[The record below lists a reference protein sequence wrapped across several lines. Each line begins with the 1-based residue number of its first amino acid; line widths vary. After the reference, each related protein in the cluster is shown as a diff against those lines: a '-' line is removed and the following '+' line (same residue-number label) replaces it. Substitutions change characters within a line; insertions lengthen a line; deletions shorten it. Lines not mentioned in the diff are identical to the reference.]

1 MDKQTLRYTYL
12 TYFAGQYAK
21 KEELS
26 FDTLEEMAGG
36 NFNLEKEVLKDL
48 INEELI
54 EGIEIS
60 EDKLGTKIIQHNGK
74 LKLTTK
80 GIKEILNLFPDEKKE
95 IIKDIKFDIEN
106 QKHKILTLEDIINKE
121 NERIAKLS
129 KKEKIKEIKEKIF
142 LLFWD
147 YNININKYA
156 EGKILHSEIKSKI
169 RKIVQHYYD
178 GAISTLSKEAINEL
192 RLEGYV
198 QYKYEDRNSE
208 IQISTLLT
216 PKGIAH
222 IKNEQEKKESEL
234 QEYIEKNNLKIP
246 NEIIKIQSILAK
258 IYSKTNSTQLQAATD
273 MMKNSKVQVAMKAL
287 ESIPV
292 NRVMQNINKYY
303 SPLYNES
310 VLNNYG
316 KLINSIN
323 NSTKTIRNNLNSDKK
338 SLSEIINDP
347 PSNLYKAL
355 TNGSKSNNDPKAE
368 TYTFEGILGQNCGDY
383 IYIDDKNTDDRLP
396 ERIINEKTGKHFIVK
411 NGIKVLRGFAK
422 ASDLYNASEPDKK
435 NYQRNEDFQHLQEI
449 KTFLSEINPSGKY
462 LPELTFVAR
471 GGYELIRPE
480 WGNNLKTTNL
490 GHFKNLDYYQLNL
503 NGTKLYRID
512 GNHRLEALKKLSDEN
527 KEYYIPFAII
537 LMGKQILFDNTDEL
551 ESSIG
556 LEYSGNYG
564 LSDDAEEK
572 KITDMEAFLFYFLN
586 AKAKKLTTEEN
597 LKGLVNSTSWGNHE
611 LMVANKY
618 LPLLQYLEK
627 EIKTNNFLN
636 SYFCNNEPIKNIAEI
651 LEKINDDINLEQ
663 FKVIL
668 SLTNELLI
676 FDKWNDLK
684 QFRFYCQLVFYIAY
698 KNPDK
703 NICLSILNNINNWV
717 KKYKFDNTT
726 FDNPIM
732 LYHSAE
738 KTNNISP
745 IKVFVAMPYY
755 DDEIIEDVND
765 QLKKLSEE
773 LIKKYP
779 LLKNRLEIYE
789 VMKHRGYEIDIQE
802 QIIEQIK
809 TANIFIADISEH
821 ICKKGTKKVDSHA
834 NPNVMY
840 ELGLAKGQT
849 HTEIILLKN
858 KKDKIEVPSDIIT
871 KYHNKFEF
879 DKKVSMRKKLFE
891 AIENILKDKFEII

>member
-142 LLFWD
+142 LLFWG

-216 PKGIAH
+216 SKGIAH

-597 LKGLVNSTSWGNHE
+597 YKGLIDSEWKEHE
-611 LMVANKY
+611 IELANKNII
-618 LPLLQYLEK
+618 LLQQLK
-627 EIKTNNFLN
+627 EILN
-636 SYFCNNEPIKNIAEI
+636 LNILHPYFCNNEPLKQITEI
-651 LEKINDDINLEQ
+651 LDKINENISINDFKEIIRRMNNLLAKDIWPTLRDSFN
-663 FKVIL
+663 
-668 SLTNELLI
+668 
-676 FDKWNDLK
+676 
-684 QFRFYCQLVFYIAY
+684 FYCQLVFYIAY
-698 KNPDK
+698 KHSTEDE
-703 NICLSILNNINNWV
+703 CVVILNNLENWV
-717 KKYKFDNTT
+717 KKYHFNNTT
-726 FDNPIM
+726 FENPIL
-732 LYHSAE
+732 LYNNAE
-738 KTNNISP
+738 KTNNLRP
-745 IKVFVAMPYY
+745 INIFVAMAY
-755 DDEIIEDVND
+755 DKTHIDNFTEWIETAIKNIEE
-765 QLKKLSEE
+765 KKP
-773 LIKKYP
+773 KYSGRIH
-779 LLKNRLEIYE
+779 LNKI
-789 VMKHRGYEIDIQE
+789 MTHRGYNIDLIDDIMQK
-802 QIIEQIK
+802 IK
-809 TANIFIADISEH
+809 ECSIFIAEISSDQKTSGGKTST
-821 ICKKGTKKVDSHA
+821 CDA

-840 ELGLAKGQT
+840 ELGIAHNLKKP
-849 HTEIILLKN
+849 IILMR
-858 KKDKIEVPSDIIT
+858 EEQEFPSVPSDIQE
-871 KYHNKFEF
+871 KFRNSY
-879 DKKVSMRKKLFE
+879 DRKNSKETREILE
-891 AIENILKDKFEII
+891 KSINAVIEDYYDL

>member
-1 MDKQTLRYTYL
+1 MDIKILRFTYL
-12 TYFAGQYAK
+12 NYFKNQLDKNEPIDTKVLMDMAQNINSAAEVI
-21 KEELS
+21 KE
-26 FDTLEEMAGG
+26 
-36 NFNLEKEVLKDL
+36 LK
-48 INEELI
+48 NEGLI
-54 EGIEIS
+54 EGISIIENDPNHVLIQSNHEVKLTEKGIKYLESKDNNTDKVKENLTYEQFMSNEVERINKLSSDDKKSEIQNKILLEYYRINNGLPMYDDNIIIES
-60 EDKLGTKIIQHNGK
+60 ELKQTIKSIVKQYYPSTPQIVAKQLTKELCAQGYSSYIYSKNEDNKIHIED
-74 LKLTTK
+74 LLTTK
-80 GIKEILNLFPDEKKE
+80 GKERIDKVYGKSLNKTLGELSIEEFYNLYGKLPILNLANIKISPIFKE
-95 IIKDIKFDIEN
+95 LN
-106 QKHKILTLEDIINKE
+106 QKINS
-121 NERIAKLS
+121 LYGS
-129 KKEKIKEIKEKIF
+129 
-142 LLFWD
+142 
-147 YNININKYA
+147 
-156 EGKILHSEIKSKI
+156 
-169 RKIVQHYYD
+169 
-178 GAISTLSKEAINEL
+178 
-192 RLEGYV
+192 
-198 QYKYEDRNSE
+198 
-208 IQISTLLT
+208 
-216 PKGIAH
+216 
-222 IKNEQEKKESEL
+222 
-234 QEYIEKNNLKIP
+234 NLK
-246 NEIIKIQSILAK
+246 KIQ
-258 IYSKTNSTQLQAATD
+258 Q
-273 MMKNSKVQVAMKAL
+273 
-287 ESIPV
+287 
-292 NRVMQNINKYY
+292 
-303 SPLYNES
+303 
-310 VLNNYG
+310 VLNNYPL
-316 KLINSIN
+316 KDNQQIKELQNYIQHIN
-323 NSTKTIRNNLNSDKK
+323 NAPLAKEYYNIQKQIGNIQQSPELQKIQK
-338 SLSEIINDP
+338 SLSELIKEP
-347 PSNLYKAL
+347 SSNLYKEL
-355 TNGSKSNNDPKAE
+355 TKNSKSNKESESE

-537 LMGKQILFDNTDEL
+537 LMGKQILFDNTDKL

-891 AIENILKDKFEII
+891 AIENILKEKFEII

>member
-1 MDKQTLRYTYL
+1 MDIKTLRFTYL
-12 TYFAGQYAK
+12 NYFKNQLDKNEPIDTKVLMDMAQNINSAAEVI
-21 KEELS
+21 KE
-26 FDTLEEMAGG
+26 
-36 NFNLEKEVLKDL
+36 LK
-48 INEELI
+48 NEGLI
-54 EGIEIS
+54 EGISIIENDPNHVLMQSNHEVKLTEKGIRYLEGKDNNTYKEKENLTYEQFMSNEIERINKLSSDDKKSEVQNKILLEYYRINNGLPMYDDNIITESELKQTIKSIVKQYYPSTPQIVAKQLTKELFTQGYSSYIYSKS
-60 EDKLGTKIIQHNGK
+60 EDNKIHIED
-74 LKLTTK
+74 LLTTK
-80 GIKEILNLFPDEKKE
+80 G
-95 IIKDIKFDIEN
+95 
-106 QKHKILTLEDIINKE
+106 
-121 NERIAKLS
+121 
-129 KKEKIKEIKEKIF
+129 KEKIDKVYGKSLNKTLGELSTEEF
-142 LLFWD
+142 
-147 YNININKYA
+147 YNLY
-156 EGKILHSEIKSKI
+156 GKPHILNFAN
-169 RKIVQHYYD
+169 V
-178 GAISTLSKEAINEL
+178 
-192 RLEGYV
+192 
-198 QYKYEDRNSE
+198 
-208 IQISTLLT
+208 
-216 PKGIAH
+216 
-222 IKNEQEKKESEL
+222 
-234 QEYIEKNNLKIP
+234 KIP
-246 NEIIKIQSILAK
+246 PIFKELNQKINSLYGPDLKKIQ
-258 IYSKTNSTQLQAATD
+258 Q
-273 MMKNSKVQVAMKAL
+273 
-287 ESIPV
+287 
-292 NRVMQNINKYY
+292 
-303 SPLYNES
+303 
-310 VLNNYG
+310 VLNNYPL
-316 KLINSIN
+316 KDNQQIKELQNYIQCIN
-323 NSTKTIRNNLNSDKK
+323 NAPLAKEYYNLQKQFGNIQQQSPELQKIQK
-338 SLSEIINDP
+338 SLSELIKEP
-347 PSNLYKAL
+347 TSNLYKEL
-355 TNGSKSNNDPKAE
+355 TKESKDQE
-368 TYTFEGILGQNCGDY
+368 LFTFEGILGLNCGNY
-383 IYIDDKNTDDRLP
+383 IKVDDKNIDDRLP

-435 NYQRNEDFQHLQEI
+435 NYQRNEDPQHLQEI

-480 WGNNLKTTNL
+480 WGNSLKTTNL

-512 GNHRLEALKKLSDEN
+512 GNHRLEALKRLSNEN

-537 LMGKQILFDNTDEL
+537 LMGKQIIFDSTDEI
-551 ESSIG
+551 ESSNG

-564 LSDDAEEK
+564 LADDTEEK

-597 LKGLVNSTSWGNHE
+597 LKGLVNSTSWGNQE